1 METGVVRRQGFTLI
15 ELLVVIAIIAVL
27 AAILFPVFAKAR
39 DKANMTTC
47 INNQRQILVALQLY
61 LQDNDELL
69 PPTQNWT
76 TLLNLPAS
84 VYHCPAQLGNGPD
97 YIYNSGRQYGLYC
110 THLGGV
116 PYSQVTDPGE
126 TIAIAD
132 AAATAT
138 NISNVPVPH
147 YTDLTACDNG
157 TRCADVLLQGDPTRI
172 MQIYFNLNA
181 HAKGMVAAFLDGH
194 VALMPTDSSAF
205 LNTLQVDI
213 NNGNINGD
221 PVFTNYIST
230 TSYVVANG
238 DPYMTVPSNTFIYGG
253 TWQDATPGAGYWM
266 PTTTWTTTAANPP
279 FWNASSSA
287 TGYAINFTNANPFGV
302 VVSGYYTNG
311 LNMVAE
317 QLTYTFTWGTSHE
330 TDEGR
335 SFVVCNAFNE
345 AGAVVANLTAPGTGR
360 TYLHIIWGS
369 GESHTGEHHGGG
381 IMKVYDNTNNQT
393 FDYTCYGD
401 LRFDDGQNTGIQ
413 RHAVFKVGTAQSL
426 TVKVWDYNA
435 VGWVTQCP
443 NEAYLEALW
452 WSTSP
457 QM

>member
-1 METGVVRRQGFTLI
+1 MFRNRFRQQGFTLI

-172 MQIYFNLNA
+172 MQIYFNINA

-194 VALMPTDSSAF
+194 VALMPTDSTNF
-205 LNTLQVDI
+205 LSTLQVDI

-230 TSYVVANG
+230 SSNVVNSYAGPFIVVPAK
-238 DPYMTVPSNTFIYGG
+238 TFIYGG
-253 TWQDATPGAGYWM
+253 TWQCAKPDVGYG
-266 PTTTWTTTAANPP
+266 TAHNSAWIPVTP
-279 FWNASSSA
+279 FWNESSTAVGYTTSFSNA
-287 TGYAINFTNANPFGV
+287 TVFGGTFGYASQGTDMAQEM
-302 VVSGYYTNG
+302 
-311 LNMVAE
+311 L
-317 QLTYTFTWGTSHE
+317 TFTRYYGTTVAVE
-330 TDEGR
+330 NGR
-335 SFVVCNAFNE
+335 CLMTCSAFAE
-345 AGAVVANLTAPGTGR
+345 SGAVVANLTAPGAGR

-369 GESHTGEHHGGG
+369 GEYHYNSPHGGA

-401 LRFDDGQNTGIQ
+401 LRYDDGGNTGIQ
-413 RHAVFKVGTAQSL
+413 RHSVFKVGTATSL
-426 TVKVWDYNA
+426 TVKIWDYDA
-435 VGWVTQCP
+435 VNWPQCWG
-443 NEAYLEALW
+443 EAYIETLW
-452 WSTSP
+452 WSSSP